1 MKHDALIRGRLG
13 VKAVPGWLLTWLA
26 LIPSWCR
33 GLLPELDPL
42 PITRVARLLGSGEF
56 PMDSSLSAGQGPELP
71 GGAVGMMGIRVTST
85 ALLTGRFH
93 GFAHWALAVEIS
105 R

>member
-1 MKHDALIRGRLG
+1 MVTDLACPNPIVVSRLAARARS
-13 VKAVPGWLLTWLA
+13 VANH
-26 LIPSWCR
+26 S
-33 GLLPELDPL
+33 
-42 PITRVARLLGSGEF
+42 VARLLGSGEF

-93 GFAHWALAVEIS
+93 GFAHSALAVEIS